1 MWKFVILSK
10 MKQIVWIMML
20 CCFWIG
26 SAQADKPVSTG
37 FTSME
42 RNHVRV
48 QTPGLFAK
56 GNSFEIHLECLAD
69 SQFCFPLR
77 NGKVISAYGSRG
89 GHSGTDIKT
98 KANDSIV
105 CVFDGVVRMAKHYGG
120 YGKVIVVR
128 HSNGLETLYSHN
140 SKNFVHS
147 GDTVKAGQVIALTGR
162 SGRATTE
169 HLHFELRVNGQHF
182 SPSLLFNMQTRQ
194 PLKRTLVCTKSGK
207 HVKLQPKK

>member
-1 MWKFVILSK
+1 
-10 MKQIVWIMML
+10 
-20 CCFWIG
+20 
-26 SAQADKPVSTG
+26 
-37 FTSME
+37 ME

-56 GNSFEIHLECLAD
+56 GNRFEIHLECLAD

-89 GHSGTDIKT
+89 GHSGADIKT

-128 HSNGLETLYSHN
+128 HENGLETLYSHN
-140 SKNFVHS
+140 SKNLVVS

-182 SPSLLFNMQTRQ
+182 SPGLLFNMQTRQ
-194 PLKRTLVCTKSGK
+194 PLKRTLICTKSGK